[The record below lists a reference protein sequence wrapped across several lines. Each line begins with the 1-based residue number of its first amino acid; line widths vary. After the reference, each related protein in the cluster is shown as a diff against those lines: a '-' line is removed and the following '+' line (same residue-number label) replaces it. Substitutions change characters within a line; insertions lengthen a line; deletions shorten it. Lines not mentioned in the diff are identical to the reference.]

1 MEHLNYSNSYSF
13 VFCLAGKGSRFLID
27 GINKP
32 KFLLELQNGDEILKA
47 SIKSFNFPKHVKILL
62 IINNRHKSYINHI
75 NRIMSYYP
83 NKFIIIQT
91 DDTNGQAETAS
102 LALDYISDNKWIYFF
117 NGDTILLDRDLNKIN
132 VDLTQNN
139 EVSGF
144 IDVFSEDS
152 KNYSYVKVSPKMYVE
167 KIAEKIVISKYATS
181 GLYGF
186 CNKQIFLNYY
196 KKLNFHDDEIYIS
209 DIYKLMISDSL
220 NIKIGDLYSK
230 DQTIVLGTPNEFKI
244 NKSKF

>member
-1 MEHLNYSNSYSF
+1 
-13 VFCLAGKGSRFLID
+13 
-27 GINKP
+27 
-32 KFLLELQNGDEILKA
+32 
-47 SIKSFNFPKHVKILL
+47 
-62 IINNRHKSYINHI
+62 
-75 NRIMSYYP
+75 MSYYP